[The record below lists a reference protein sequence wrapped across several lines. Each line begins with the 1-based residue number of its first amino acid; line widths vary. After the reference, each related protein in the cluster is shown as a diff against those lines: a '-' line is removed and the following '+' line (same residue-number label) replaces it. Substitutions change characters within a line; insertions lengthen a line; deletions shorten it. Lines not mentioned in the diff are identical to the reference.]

1 MSLLSERIAKQWSKK
16 DQESVTRTDMKVQL
30 ADSKALTVS
39 GEVVAEVQLAGE
51 AVRHKFIVA
60 SIGNDVL
67 LGLDFLREEN
77 CVIDVTRKCL
87 EWGRMVL
94 PLWETAER

>member
-51 AVRHKFIVA
+51 AV
-60 SIGNDVL
+60 
-67 LGLDFLREEN
+67 
-77 CVIDVTRKCL
+77 
-87 EWGRMVL
+87 
-94 PLWETAER
+94 